1 MPFNFSQSGTED
13 IKNFAPVSLDEAEQ
27 IIDYLKAK
35 PLILSLNY
43 LKGLNSQ
50 RFLDLMCG
58 ACYALNK
65 KICVLE
71 KGTYLFIDAI

>member
-1 MPFNFSQSGTED
+1 MPQNPSLKGTED

-43 LKGLNSQ
+43 LKGLNAQ
-50 RFLDLMCG
+50 RFLDLTCG

-71 KGTYLFIDAI
+71 KNTYLIIDA